1 MVICIYVHE
10 KKGSGGWE
18 KSVSL
23 AADCA
28 HGAEEAEAKRDSS
41 TEVKDFM
48 AIRDVVTWAGE
59 PRLGPE

>member
-1 MVICIYVHE
+1 M
-10 KKGSGGWE
+10 
-18 KSVSL
+18 SL

-28 HGAEEAEAKRDSS
+28 RGAEEAEAKRDSS